1 MMQPFPNQQPSYPPS
16 EIYVPEQSQ
25 GYAPQDQQYATG
37 QEIAIYYK
45 KLYVKTYILI
55 CQVLLFVLIVLFI
68 GLAGFTLVSAL
79 FPTLAQDWGSTIH
92 NSDIPPIIGS
102 FVVILAAIAFLA
114 WWNKLLSRPTGPAH
128 TPVLHITREGFRIRN
143 VLFARRSFIR
153 WDELQT
159 VYAYGTVLKIRSAAP
174 LSASNPALPRHSHTT
189 RISLIYLDT
198 PGQEILRQLVQ
209 FYPNEL
215 SRYNIQF
222 QP

>member
-1 MMQPFPNQQPSYPPS
+1 MMQPFPNQPYYPPS
-16 EIYVPEQSQ
+16 EIYVPEQPQ
-25 GYAPQDQQYATG
+25 GHAPPDQQSAPG

-55 CQVLLFVLIVLFI
+55 CKVLLFVLIVLFI
-68 GLAGFTLVSAL
+68 GLAGFALVSAL
-79 FPTLAQDWGSTIH
+79 FPTLAQGWGSTIH
-92 NSDIPPIIGS
+92 SSDIPPIVIS
-102 FVVILAAIAFLA
+102 FVVILAAIVFLA
-114 WWNKLLSRPTGPAH
+114 WWNKLLSRSTGPAH
-128 TPVLHITREGFRIRN
+128 TPVLHITREGFRIQN
-143 VLFARRSFIR
+143 AIGARRSFIR

-159 VYAYGTVLKIRSAAP
+159 VYAHSTILKIRSAALLP
-174 LSASNPALPRHSHTT
+174 ASNPALPPRSRTT
-189 RISLIYLDT
+189 VISLIYLDT